1 MILYYTGVAQC
12 MHGLPV
18 LVKALVVVRDQAEIA
33 LAYIPNELRKGHVTA
48 LVDLFLR
55 GIRAIGL
62 DDLTA
67 HLFVK
72 KLGWGRLTFEFVHVS
87 RKEAF
92 QWISDGNK
100 FRVVCKDVVPLL
112 LVDFIKDIVTERAK
126 QLNY

>member
-1 MILYYTGVAQC
+1 MILHYTGVAQC

-33 LAYIPNELRKGHVTA
+33 LGYIPNEFGKGHVTA
-48 LVDLFLR
+48 LVDLFRR

-72 KLGWGRLTFEFVHVS
+72 EHGWCRLTFEFVHVS

-92 QWISDGNK
+92 QWISDGHK
-100 FRVVCKDVVPLL
+100 FSVVCKDVVPLL